1 MISDELFDYAEQ
13 HSTPESPLLEQLN
26 RETNLTQIYP
36 HMLAGH
42 MQGLLLKFISQMIK
56 PLRILEI
63 GTFTGYS
70 AINLA
75 LGLQSTP
82 QEEGILHT
90 IEVDPEQEDGIRN
103 YLKETGLEKKVILHI
118 GEAMKIIPT
127 LDETWD
133 LVYIDADKSNYLNY
147 YKLVF
152 DSVRPG
158 GFILADNA
166 LWDGKVLDPTTRS
179 RDTHGIIDF
188 NEFVMKDD
196 RVENLL
202 VPFRD
207 GVMVV
212 RKTPTDPTSGPS
224 PKREGRSEG

>member
-1 MISDELFDYAEQ
+1 MISDELLDYAEK
-13 HSTPESPLLEQLN
+13 HSTSEYPFLERLN
-26 RETNLTQIYP
+26 RETNLTQVYP
-36 HMLAGH
+36 RMLAGP
-42 MQGLLLKFISQMIK
+42 MQGLLLRFISQMIQ
-56 PLRILEI
+56 PRRVLEI

-75 LGLQSTP
+75 MGLISTL

-90 IEVDPEQEDGIRN
+90 IEVEPEQEDLIRQ
-103 YLKETGLEKKVILHI
+103 YLKEAGLVQKVILHI

-147 YKLVF
+147 YKLIF
-152 DSVRPG
+152 DRVRPG
-158 GFILADNA
+158 GFILADNV
-166 LWDGKVLDPTTRS
+166 LWDGKVLNSNTRS

-188 NEFVMKDD
+188 NDFVMQDD

-202 VPFRD
+202 LPFRD
-207 GVMVV
+207 GVMIV
-212 RKTPTDPTSGPS
+212 RKNPGH
-224 PKREGRSEG
+224 KVK

>member
-127 LDETWD
+127 LDEVWD

>member
-75 LGLQSTP
+75 MGLHSTP

-90 IEVDPEQEDGIRN
+90 IEVEPEQEDGIRN
-103 YLKETGLEKKVILHI
+103 YIKEAGLEKKVILHI

-152 DSVRPG
+152 ERVRPG